1 VSDEFLECGRSIG
14 LVGAS
19 EAHATIREAELL
31 ELARRGD
38 EHAFA
43 ELVAPHRA
51 ALHAHCYRMLGS
63 LTDADDALQEALLG
77 AWRGVGRFEERSSLL
92 TWLYTIA
99 TNSCLRIVKRG
110 RRRILATEHAGAA
123 HVGAPPGAPLPE
135 SVWLEPYPDEE
146 LALDH
151 GSATPAARYEQR
163 ESVEL
168 AFVAALQ
175 HLPARQRAV
184 LLLREVLD
192 YSAREAAELLDTTV
206 QSVNSSLQRA
216 RKTAAE
222 RVPDQSQQATLQSLG
237 DAAAQELVRRYMEA
251 LERADVEGLLALL
264 TEDAVWEMPPL
275 TTWYQGR
282 EALAAF
288 LAEYPGTVRWRH
300 LPTRANGQLAIGC
313 YAWDEERQHYAAAV
327 LDVLT
332 LRGAKI
338 AEVTAFINPRLL
350 PRFGL
355 PDALPA
361 KAETASPPR

>member
-1 VSDEFLECGRSIG
+1 MQAI
-14 LVGAS
+14 A
-19 EAHATIREAELL
+19 AYATNREAEIL

-43 ELVAPHRA
+43 QLVAPHRP

-77 AWRGVGRFEERSSLL
+77 AWRGLDRFEQRSSLR

-99 TNSCLRIVKRG
+99 TNSCLRIVKRR
-110 RRRILATEHAGAA
+110 RRRILATEHAAAA
-123 HVGAPPGAPLPE
+123 HVGDPPGAPLPA
-135 SVWLEPYPDEE
+135 SAWLEPYPDEE
-146 LALDH
+146 LALDT
-151 GSATPAARYEQR
+151 TPAARYEQR

-175 HLPARQRAV
+175 HLPPRQRAV

-192 YSAREAAELLDTTV
+192 YSAREAADVLDTTV

-216 RKTAAE
+216 RRTAAE
-222 RVPDQSQQATLQSLG
+222 RIPDQSQQATLQSLG
-237 DAAAQELVRRYMEA
+237 DAAARELVQAYMEA

-282 EALAAF
+282 EAVAAF

-300 LPTRANGQLAIGC
+300 LPTSANGQLAIGC
-313 YAWDEERQHYAAAV
+313 YAWDDERQHYSAAV

-332 LRGAKI
+332 LRGARI
-338 AEVTAFINPRLL
+338 AEVTAFIDPQLL

-355 PDALPA
+355 PHALPA
-361 KAETASPPR
+361 ATSPLARGTSVQDA